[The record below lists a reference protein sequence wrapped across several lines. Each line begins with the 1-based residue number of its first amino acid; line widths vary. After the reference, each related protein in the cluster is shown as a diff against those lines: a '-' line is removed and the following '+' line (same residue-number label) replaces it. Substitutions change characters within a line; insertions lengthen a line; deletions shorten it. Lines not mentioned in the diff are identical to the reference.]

1 MSSIAH
7 QDSILKKGR
16 RWVYHLQLG
25 ERQHQDGDYVVRES
39 AFCRGNELAL
49 HEQDIME
56 RIFEHQ
62 GSAEAVP
69 TPHPVRQTTLE
80 GKRHNSGSPGCASP
94 ALADEEVSPE
104 LLEPS
109 VGTMV
114 GIWRVLFLSSFL
126 PISCVLKCIQ
136 LDMHGATV
144 FCPSSTPCKQ
154 FSELCPILRVETSQA
169 FWIAC
174 F

>member
-1 MSSIAH
+1 MV
-7 QDSILKKGR
+7 
-16 RWVYHLQLG
+16 W
-25 ERQHQDGDYVVRES
+25 ES
-39 AFCRGNELAL
+39 AFSCGKELAL

-56 RIFEHQ
+56 RIFEHR

-69 TPHPVRQTTLE
+69 TPHTVRQTTLE
-80 GKRHNSGSPGCASP
+80 GKRNNSGSPGCASP
-94 ALADEEVSPE
+94 ALASAGADEEVSPE

-109 VGTMV
+109 VETMV
-114 GIWRVLFLSSFL
+114 GIWRVLLFLSSFL
-126 PISCVLKCIQ
+126 TISCVLKCIQ

-144 FCPSSTPCKQ
+144 FGLSSTPFIQ
-154 FSELCPILRVETSQA
+154 ASELCPILRVLQTSQA